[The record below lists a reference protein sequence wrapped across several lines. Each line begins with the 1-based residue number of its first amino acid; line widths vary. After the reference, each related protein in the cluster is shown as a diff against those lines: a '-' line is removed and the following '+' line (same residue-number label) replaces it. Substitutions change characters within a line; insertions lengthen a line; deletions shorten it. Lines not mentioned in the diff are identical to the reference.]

1 MNILSTPRTPSTLV
15 AAAVMLALAAC
26 ATAPRQDAQL
36 DAARNVVTAAHAD
49 PQVTGEARDEL
60 AKADTALS
68 AGDRL
73 LADGKP
79 VSEVEHQAYLAD
91 RYARAAQEHGKL
103 LASEKA
109 VAEFDSRRNVVLLHA
124 READVRRANVVADV
138 KTQEATE
145 ARHDARVSARE
156 TDAATDRA
164 EHSNLVARQA
174 QVDAA
179 ASAQEAA
186 AATGR
191 AEHSNLVASQARVDS
206 AASRQEMD
214 AATDRAEHSN
224 LVASQARVAAATSAQ
239 ETATAAARADRLT
252 QELSELKATRTDR
265 GLVVTLGDVAFAT
278 GRSDLLES
286 SQRSIARLTAFLAE
300 HPEHTV
306 RVEGFTDSVGR
317 GDYNQGL
324 SERRAASV
332 KSALMHGGIEPGR
345 IQSEGYGDTFP
356 VASNDT
362 VAGRQQNRRVEVIIS
377 DKDQVIA
384 QRSL

>member
-191 AEHSNLVASQARVDS
+191 AEHSNLVASQARV
-206 AASRQEMD
+206 
-214 AATDRAEHSN
+214 
-224 LVASQARVAAATSAQ
+224 AAATSAQ

-384 QRSL
+384 QRTL

>member
-1 MNILSTPRTPSTLV
+1 MNILNAPRTPSILV

-26 ATAPRQDAQL
+26 AAAPRQDAQL
-36 DAARNVVTAAHAD
+36 DAARSVVTAAHAD
-49 PQVTGEARDEL
+49 PQVTGEARAEL
-60 AKADTALS
+60 AKADAALS
-68 AGDRL
+68 AGDSL
-73 LADGKP
+73 LADGK
-79 VSEVEHQAYLAD
+79 SLSDVEHQAYLAD
-91 RYARAAQEHGKL
+91 RYARAAEEHGKL

-109 VAEFDSRRNVVLLHA
+109 VAESDIRRNVVLLRA
-124 READVRRANVVADV
+124 READVRRANAVADDR
-138 KTQEATE
+138 TLEATE
-145 ARHDARVSARE
+145 ARLDARVSARE

-164 EHSNLVARQA
+164 EHSNLVASQA
-174 QVDAA
+174 RVDAA

-186 AATGR
+186 
-191 AEHSNLVASQARVDS
+191 
-206 AASRQEMD
+206 

-224 LVASQARVAAATSAQ
+224 LVASQARVDAAASARESAMTS
-239 ETATAAARADRLT
+239 ERSDRLR
-252 QELSELKATRTDR
+252 QELSDLKATHTDR

-286 SQRSIARLTAFLAE
+286 SQRSIARLTAFLVE

-317 GDYNQGL
+317 GEFNQGL

-332 KSALMHGGIEPGR
+332 KVALMHGGIEPGR
-345 IQSEGYGDTFP
+345 IRSEGYGDTFP
-356 VASNDT
+356 VANNDT

-384 QRSL
+384 QRTL

>member
-1 MNILSTPRTPSTLV
+1 MNILSKPRTPSMLV
-15 AAAVMLALAAC
+15 AAAITLALAAC

-60 AKADTALS
+60 AKADAAMS
-68 AGDRL
+68 AGDSL
-73 LADGKP
+73 LADGKSA
-79 VSEVEHQAYLAD
+79 SEVEHQAYLAD

-103 LASEKA
+103 LASAKA

-124 READVRRANVVADV
+124 READVRRANTVADV
-138 KTQEATE
+138 RTLEATE
-145 ARHDARVSARE
+145 ARLDARVSARE
-156 TDAATDRA
+156 TDAAMD
-164 EHSNLVARQA
+164 
-174 QVDAA
+174 
-179 ASAQEAA
+179 
-186 AATGR
+186 R
-191 AEHSNLVASQARVDS
+191 AEHSNLVASQARVDA
-206 AASRQEMD
+206 AAS
-214 AATDRAEHSN
+214 
-224 LVASQARVAAATSAQ
+224 ARES
-239 ETATAAARADRLT
+239 ATAAARADRLT
-252 QELSELKATRTDR
+252 QELSELKATHTDR

-286 SQRSIARLTAFLAE
+286 SRRSIARLTAFLVE

-317 GDYNQGL
+317 GEYNQDL

-332 KSALMHGGIEPGR
+332 KSALMHGGIDAGR
-345 IQSEGYGDTFP
+345 IQSKGYGDTFP
-356 VASNDT
+356 VANNDT

-384 QRSL
+384 QRTL